1 MLRIAKNSVY
11 GDARA
16 CVGNAVAIGGCE
28 EYPKFI
34 PSRKCSALPR
44 TLDPPTPGKKGEQL

>member
-11 GDARA
+11 GGARA